1 MTACHCPATATQKSF
16 FLFPYLFLGLEKKL
30 EEKME
35 QGASDLTD
43 VSVCVCVRDM
53 STEWAKTVNLELT
66 KLHAIKSCVL
76 WS

>member
-1 MTACHCPATATQKSF
+1 
-16 FLFPYLFLGLEKKL
+16 
-30 EEKME
+30 ME